1 MTFFSVYLSSVTDF
15 HLFLSILRLI
25 KNIGIAV
32 MTLKN
37 NISNKFVELLKVFV
51 LNVIYT
57 MNNLMFAKLKVIYR
71 K

>member
-57 MNNLMFAKLKVIYR
+57 MNNLMFAKPKVIYR

>member
-51 LNVIYT
+51 LNVIYK
-57 MNNLMFAKLKVIYR
+57 MNNLMFAKPKVIYR

>member
-1 MTFFSVYLSSVTDF
+1 
-15 HLFLSILRLI
+15 
-25 KNIGIAV
+25 

-51 LNVIYT
+51 LNVIYK
-57 MNNLMFAKLKVIYR
+57 MNNLMFAKPKVIYR